1 MKSQLQIWR
10 ANFFTGLAVVLPVVL
25 TLIILK
31 WGFGT
36 ITGITDTLLFFVPK
50 EITRADGGR
59 GPTHWYWSLA
69 SFALAMVLI
78 AAVGRATRYYVGKRV
93 IYWVDQLLRRVPLLN
108 KIYGTIQQVN
118 QAFTSSS
125 RSSFKQV
132 VLIQYPRQG
141 IYTIGFLTSEEL
153 PEPERRVG
161 RALDGIFVPTTP
173 NPTSGF
179 LVMVPDEDVIRLN
192 MSVADGIKYVIS
204 LGSIVPQPVA
214 ESAQL
219 TGVLPPLP
227 AAEPSRVPLPQ
238 PPAPV
243 P

>member
-10 ANFFTGLAVVLPVVL
+10 ANFFTGLAVVLPVVI
-25 TLIILK
+25 TLIFLK

-36 ITGITDTLLFFVPK
+36 ITGITDSLLFFVPK

-69 SFALAMVLI
+69 SFALALVLI
-78 AAVGRATRYYVGKRV
+78 TAVGRATRNYIGKRV
-93 IYWVDQLLRRVPLLN
+93 IYWIDQILRRVPLLN
-108 KIYGTIQQVN
+108 KIYGTVQQVN
-118 QAFTSSS
+118 EAFTSSNK
-125 RSSFKQV
+125 SSFKQV

-141 IYTIGFLTSEEL
+141 IYAIGFLTSDEI
-153 PEPERRVG
+153 PEAERCLG
-161 RALDGIFVPTTP
+161 RPLDGIFVPTTP

-179 LVMVPDEDVIRLN
+179 LIMVPHEDVIRLN

-204 LGSIVPQPVA
+204 LGSIVPRPVA

-219 TGVLPPLP
+219 TGTLLPPPATAHPTQHLP
-227 AAEPSRVPLPQ
+227 PRS
-238 PPAPV
+238 
-243 P
+243 

>member
-36 ITGITDTLLFFVPK
+36 ITGITDSLLFFVPR
-50 EITRADGGR
+50 EITHADGGR
-59 GPTHWYWSLA
+59 GPTYWYWSLA
-69 SFALAMVLI
+69 SFALALVLI

-93 IYWVDQLLRRVPLLN
+93 IFWMDQLLRRVPLLN
-108 KIYGTIQQVN
+108 KIYTTIQQVN
-118 QAFTSSS
+118 EAFTSST

-141 IYTIGFLTSEEL
+141 IYSIGFLTSEEL
-153 PEPERRVG
+153 PEPEQRVG

-204 LGSIVPQPVA
+204 LGSIVPQPAA
-214 ESAQL
+214 ESARL

-227 AAEPSRVPLPQ
+227 PAASALAPH
-238 PPAPV
+238 PPPPV
-243 P
+243 PVP

>member
-10 ANFFTGLAVVLPVVL
+10 ANFFTGLAVILPVVL

-50 EITRADGGR
+50 ELTRADGGR
-59 GPTHWYWSLA
+59 GPTYWYWSLA
-69 SFALAMVLI
+69 SFALAVVLI
-78 AAVGRATRYYVGKRV
+78 AAVGRAARYYVGKQI
-93 IYWVDQLLRRVPLLN
+93 IYWMDQLLRRVPLLN
-108 KIYGTIQQVN
+108 KIYSTIQQVN
-118 QAFTSSS
+118 QAFTSST

-132 VLIQYPRQG
+132 VLIQYPRRG

-153 PEPERRVG
+153 PEPEQRVG

-179 LVMVPDEDVIRLN
+179 LVMVPDEDVIRLS
-192 MSVADGIKYVIS
+192 MSVADGIKYIFS
-204 LGSIVPQPVA
+204 LGSIVPQSVA
-214 ESAQL
+214 DSARL
-219 TGVLPPLP
+219 SGVLPAVP
-227 AAEPSRVPLPQ
+227 AAPPPPPHPS

-243 P
+243 S

>member
-10 ANFFTGLAVVLPVVL
+10 ANFFTGLAVILPVVL

-50 EITRADGGR
+50 ELTRADGGR
-59 GPTHWYWSLA
+59 GPTYWYWSLA
-69 SFALAMVLI
+69 SFALAVVLI
-78 AAVGRATRYYVGKRV
+78 AAVGRAARYYVGKQI
-93 IYWVDQLLRRVPLLN
+93 IYWMDQLLRRVPLLN
-108 KIYGTIQQVN
+108 KIYSTIQQVN
-118 QAFTSSS
+118 QAFTSST

-132 VLIQYPRQG
+132 VLIQYPRRG

-153 PEPERRVG
+153 PEPEQRVG

-192 MSVADGIKYVIS
+192 MSVADGIKYIFS
-204 LGSIVPQPVA
+204 LGSIVPRSVA
-214 ESAQL
+214 DSARL
-219 TGVLPPLP
+219 SGVLPAVP
-227 AAEPSRVPLPQ
+227 AAPPPPPHPS

-243 P
+243 S

>member
-1 MKSQLQIWR
+1 MKSQLQVWR

-36 ITGITDTLLFFVPK
+36 ITGITDTLLFFVPR

-69 SFALAMVLI
+69 SFALAVVLI

-93 IYWVDQLLRRVPLLN
+93 IYWMDQLLRRVPLLN

-118 QAFTSSS
+118 EAFTTST

-132 VLIQYPRQG
+132 VLIEYPRRG
-141 IYTIGFLTSEEL
+141 IYTIGFLTSEEM
-153 PEPERRVG
+153 PEPEARVG
-161 RALDGIFVPTTP
+161 RPLDGIFVPTTP

-179 LVMVPDEDVIRLN
+179 LIMVPDEDVIRLN
-192 MSVADGIKYVIS
+192 MSVADGIKYIFS
-204 LGSIVPQPVA
+204 LGSVVPRPVA
-214 ESAQL
+214 EGARLS
-219 TGVLPPLP
+219 GSLPPVPASSPP
-227 AAEPSRVPLPQ
+227 AA
-238 PPAPV
+238 
-243 P
+243 

>member
-36 ITGITDTLLFFVPK
+36 ITGVTDTLLFFVPK

-59 GPTHWYWSLA
+59 GPIYWYWSLA
-69 SFALAMVLI
+69 SFVLAVVLI
-78 AAVGRATRYYVGKRV
+78 AAVGRAARYYVGKQV
-93 IYWVDQLLRRVPLLN
+93 IYWMDQLLRRVPLLN
-108 KIYGTIQQVN
+108 KIYSTIHQVN
-118 QAFTSSS
+118 QALTSST

-141 IYTIGFLTSEEL
+141 IYSIGFLTSEEL

-192 MSVADGIKYVIS
+192 MSVADGMKYVFS
-204 LGSIVPQPVA
+204 VGSIVPQPVA
-214 ESAQL
+214 ESARL
-219 TGVLPPLP
+219 TGVLPAVP
-227 AAEPSRVPLPQ
+227 AAPPNTSFPS

>member
-1 MKSQLQIWR
+1 VKSQLQIWR

-36 ITGITDTLLFFVPK
+36 ITGITDSLLFFVPR
-50 EITRADGGR
+50 EITHADGGR
-59 GPTHWYWSLA
+59 GPTYWYWSLA
-69 SFALAMVLI
+69 SFALALVLI

-93 IYWVDQLLRRVPLLN
+93 IFWMDQLLRRVPLLN
-108 KIYGTIQQVN
+108 KIYTTIQQVN
-118 QAFTSSS
+118 EAFTSST

-141 IYTIGFLTSEEL
+141 IYSIGFLTSEEL
-153 PEPERRVG
+153 PEPEQRVG

-204 LGSIVPQPVA
+204 LGSIVPQPAA
-214 ESAQL
+214 ESARL

-227 AAEPSRVPLPQ
+227 PAASALAPH
-238 PPAPV
+238 PPPPV
-243 P
+243 PVP